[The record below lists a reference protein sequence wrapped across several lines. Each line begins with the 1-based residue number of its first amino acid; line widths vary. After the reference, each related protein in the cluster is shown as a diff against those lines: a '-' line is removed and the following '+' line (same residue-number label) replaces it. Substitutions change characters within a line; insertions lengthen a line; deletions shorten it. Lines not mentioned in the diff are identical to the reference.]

1 MEKTIESL
9 LNEIKTATDPTE
21 IDDLCKRIK
30 KLDTC
35 KDITL
40 IIHLG
45 LYPSYAKL
53 VYWEIRQREKQLK
66 NAA

>member
-9 LNEIKTATDPTE
+9 LNQIATANESDTE
-21 IDDLCKRIK
+21 ELCKIIES
-30 KLDTC
+30 LNTC
-35 KDITL
+35 EKIT
-40 IIHLG
+40 IIINLG

-53 VYWEIRQREKQLK
+53 VYWKIRQIEKQVK